1 MGLATDRRGQR
12 GHLIVTLM
20 VAIALMAIFS
30 SVAFQA
36 WRDVLRRDLEAE
48 MMFRAQE
55 IVRALRRYRQ
65 DRGTLPTDLEQLME
79 PGSRGQYFLRRLY
92 KDPLVKHGKWGLLYL
107 SPQGGLLDP
116 NAPGASEKEPI
127 GGRSTEPTTGPPG
140 GQVLGGA
147 GGVKE
152 LAGLPIAGVKSL
164 CTDTPFRV
172 YKGQNTYS
180 QWLFSI
186 FDLELAR
193 SPIPGQPP
201 GSPPPPARA
210 PGGRTGPGQVGR
222 PGR

>member
-1 MGLATDRRGQR
+1 MRRAAGRGQR

-20 VAIALMAIFS
+20 VAIALMVIFS
-30 SVAFQA
+30 SVTFQA

-65 DRGTLPTDLEQLME
+65 DRGTLPTSLEQLME

-92 KDPLVKHGKWGLLYL
+92 KDPLVKDGKWGLLYL
-107 SPQGGLLDP
+107 SPQGGLIDP
-116 NAPGASEKEPI
+116 NAPGASEGEPI
-127 GGRSTEPTTGPPG
+127 GARSSEPTAGLPG
-140 GQVLGGA
+140 GRVLGGSE
-147 GGVKE
+147 GVKE

-164 CTDTPFRV
+164 CTDTPFRA
-172 YKGQNTYS
+172 YKGQSVYS

-193 SPIPGQPP
+193 GPIPGQPP
-201 GSPPPPARA
+201 GSPPPQARP
-210 PGGRTGPGQVGR
+210 PGGRPGPGQIGR
-222 PGR
+222 PSR